1 MFLFI
6 TSLLLCSLSGS
17 HLKLDPN
24 HIHSTFIQS
33 HLPKS
38 VPKKMLNMEIVF
50 LSFTFNLIYVDVL
63 EKFSAERSLILQAVF
78 HSHGRV
84 QKT

>member
-1 MFLFI
+1 MFTLWESFEI
-6 TSLLLCSLSGS
+6 R
-17 HLKLDPN
+17 
-24 HIHSTFIQS
+24 
-33 HLPKS
+33 PKS
-38 VPKKMLNMEIVF
+38 YSLYIHTEPFAKKCAKKMLNMEIVF